1 MEVPAL
7 AVGGAAPVLPPLLIL
22 FLIMTVIGLFMV
34 VAALL
39 RRNIRLV
46 TQQGLKPWRA
56 GDLHKAADPSLSTR
70 GAGSR
75 PFADTAY
82 ARLAMALL
90 VIGGTGILAMG
101 LWGLFGG

>member
-7 AVGGAAPVLPPLLIL
+7 AVGGVAPVLPPLLIL
-22 FLIMTVIGLFMV
+22 FLIMAALGGFMF

-39 RRNIRLV
+39 RRNVLLV
-46 TQQGLKPWRA
+46 TRQGLKPWRVA
-56 GDLHKAADPSLSTR
+56 DLHKAADPRVSTR
-70 GAGSR
+70 PAGSG

-82 ARLAMALL
+82 ARLALGLL
-90 VIGGTGILAMG
+90 VLGGAGILATG

>member
-7 AVGGAAPVLPPLLIL
+7 AVGGVTPVLPPLLIV
-22 FLIMTVIGLFMV
+22 FLAMAAMGGFMF

-39 RRNIRLV
+39 RRNVLLV
-46 TQQGLKPWRA
+46 TRQGLKPWRA
-56 GDLHKAADPSLSTR
+56 ADLQKAADPGFSTR
-70 GAGSR
+70 RPGSR

-90 VIGGTGILAMG
+90 VIGGAGIAAMG
-101 LWGLFGG
+101 VWGLFRG